1 MDLVV
6 GTDTLLT
13 NGFVNKFDVFC
24 EVRTVI
30 GGQGRNCSMDGWTTT
45 RPATNCQL
53 ELGLIQM
60 FTTSLV
66 QIQEDMEK
74 YYKGINLALLSVVL

>member
-24 EVRTVI
+24 EVRTVT